1 MLKAHFRCMH
11 VRRALQ
17 RPVKTALADVWDSLC
32 RELIHEEKAGS
43 IEYRSTFGTQRV
55 GGFIANAFDLYLKN
69 PANTNVVEWGKRLL
83 ALWEVCMGF
92 TEPKLLHTTCAA
104 MFWTVLS
111 NACPSEGIIVLHVGV
126 PPVQS

>member
-1 MLKAHFRCMH
+1 MH
-11 VRRALQ
+11 
-17 RPVKTALADVWDSLC
+17 C

-83 ALWEVCMGF
+83 ALWEVRSPCSVFGW
-92 TEPKLLHTTCAA
+92 PSLLALRWAA
-104 MFWTVLS
+104 LSVHMRADVLFRLAEIYHARQHGS
-111 NACPSEGIIVLHVGV
+111 QAQAADQRLCQDGCPLK
-126 PPVQS
+126 